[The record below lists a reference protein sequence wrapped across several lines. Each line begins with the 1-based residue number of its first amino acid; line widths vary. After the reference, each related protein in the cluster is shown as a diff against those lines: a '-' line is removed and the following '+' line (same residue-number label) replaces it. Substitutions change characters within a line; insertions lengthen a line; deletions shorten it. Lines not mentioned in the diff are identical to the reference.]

1 MCVCL
6 YKNVFNKNF
15 VCSNDG
21 FLAHLFF
28 PNDISSSNKFE
39 TVILSDGFGDYQK
52 RFRFQLTVV
61 KNINQFD
68 LGTLSQL

>member
-1 MCVCL
+1 MTV
-6 YKNVFNKNF
+6 
-15 VCSNDG
+15 
-21 FLAHLFF
+21 FLAHFF
-28 PNDISSSNKFE
+28 PNDISSNKFE

-61 KNINQFD
+61 KKINQFD

>member
-21 FLAHLFF
+21 FLSHLFF
-28 PNDISSSNKFE
+28 PNDISSNKFE
-39 TVILSDGFGDYQK
+39 TVILSDGFGHYQK

-61 KNINQFD
+61 KKINQFD

>member
-1 MCVCL
+1 MCVFIQKL
-6 YKNVFNKNF
+6 FNKNF

-28 PNDISSSNKFE
+28 HNDISSNKFE
-39 TVILSDGFGDYQK
+39 TVILSDGFEHYQK

-61 KNINQFD
+61 KKLIS
-68 LGTLSQL
+68 LT